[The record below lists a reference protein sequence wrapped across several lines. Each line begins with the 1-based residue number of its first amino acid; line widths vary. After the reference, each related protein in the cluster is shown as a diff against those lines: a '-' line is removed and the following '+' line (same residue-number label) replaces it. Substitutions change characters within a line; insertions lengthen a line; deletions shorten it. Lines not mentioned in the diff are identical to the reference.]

1 MCHQGWKRD
10 PDTVAH
16 SEFVFCEST
25 GFVTHKRHGVK
36 MHLPRDMG
44 KVCSAI
50 MQEWGKVK
58 IITVQCIKG
67 GWHELCPPYPF
78 KMKLLILRR
87 IAWKFMAK
95 TWWPAKRWA
104 SIVMPCK
111 GCLPL
116 LKDSVLLI
124 VKEPKRTAATV
135 SNILPW
141 FISRSGQFP
150 FSNQIDYTN
159 PDRYNI

>member
-1 MCHQGWKRD
+1 M
-10 PDTVAH
+10 
-16 SEFVFCEST
+16 
-25 GFVTHKRHGVK
+25 HKRW
-36 MHLPRDMG
+36 L
-44 KVCSAI
+44 
-50 MQEWGKVK
+50 
-58 IITVQCIKG
+58 TY
-67 GWHELCPPYPF
+67 ELCPPYPF

-87 IAWKFMAK
+87 IAWRFMAK

-141 FISRSGQFP
+141 FISQSGQFP
-150 FSNQIDYTN
+150 FSQSDRLHKPWQIQYLTIDYKAGVSWKTWEN
-159 PDRYNI
+159 NVMYELQFSGRFYSHFITGRARSYSC